1 MRERVIALLLACAAL
16 LAFYGLILRP
26 QSSFGPDADAPRPT
40 TTERRGNGYSAAFD
54 WLERSGVRARS
65 LRERYTALADLELP
79 ARGNLLLLSLPA
91 VEGFSNEEFAPL
103 DQWVRRGNT
112 LLLVAALV
120 DAPGWAGARQA
131 RAVAEIETLTSL
143 EFETRAAREARLDET
158 PLAERVRRADAR
170 KDDAADHKNDKSAAG
185 ITAGPSDQRIAGH
198 WLAVGPHA
206 LTRGVRRLATES
218 DYSPEDW
225 SLRLPYDSFLLTL
238 ARDEKT
244 GEGVMFEQRV
254 GAGRIV
260 LLAGGS
266 PFTNR
271 ALGEADN
278 SQLFANIV
286 TTSVAPGG
294 AVLFDDLRQG
304 LSASYDPSRFYSDPR
319 LYKTIAMLL
328 GLWLVW
334 VLGST
339 RLRAPAIVAHD
350 PSEAALVRRT
360 GGFMARVVAPHHT
373 AVALFENFFAAVAR
387 VARGSGRILAER
399 EALWSWL
406 ERNAAIL
413 PQDLDRLKAWY
424 ADAYSERKVPL
435 VQLQNLLDSMGKRL
449 GI

>member
-1 MRERVIALLLACAAL
+1 
-16 LAFYGLILRP
+16 
-26 QSSFGPDADAPRPT
+26 
-40 TTERRGNGYSAAFD
+40 
-54 WLERSGVRARS
+54 
-65 LRERYTALADLELP
+65 
-79 ARGNLLLLSLPA
+79 
-91 VEGFSNEEFAPL
+91 
-103 DQWVRRGNT
+103 
-112 LLLVAALV
+112 
-120 DAPGWAGARQA
+120 
-131 RAVAEIETLTSL
+131 
-143 EFETRAAREARLDET
+143 
-158 PLAERVRRADAR
+158 
-170 KDDAADHKNDKSAAG
+170 
-185 ITAGPSDQRIAGH
+185 
-198 WLAVGPHA
+198 
-206 LTRGVRRLATES
+206 
-218 DYSPEDW
+218 
-225 SLRLPYDSFLLTL
+225 
-238 ARDEKT
+238 
-244 GEGVMFEQRV
+244 MFEQRV